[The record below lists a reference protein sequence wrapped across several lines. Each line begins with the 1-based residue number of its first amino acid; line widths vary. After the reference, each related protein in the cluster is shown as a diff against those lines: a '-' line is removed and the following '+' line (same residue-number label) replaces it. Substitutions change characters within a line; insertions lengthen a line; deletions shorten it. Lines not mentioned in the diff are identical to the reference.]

1 MGGRGKHSQQPLPL
15 MKTFALDYET
25 YYDKDCSIRKLGF
38 NCYFSHP
45 EFDAYK
51 LSVVGDEGTSFVGCP
66 KTEFDW
72 SILKGHRV
80 LAHNA
85 SFDESLYLFGVAKGW
100 WPSVE
105 YAEWHCT
112 ADLAAYCGLPRS
124 LKGATA
130 VLYNLEMDKSTRD
143 NMAGKRWE
151 DMDDEFKKEVDEYAL
166 KDSEY
171 CLDLWQDLK
180 DKWPEAERDISRIN
194 RLCMQRGVPINPEEL
209 KKQKENINIK
219 LFDAENSIPWID
231 NATPLSRKA
240 FNEECRKMGL
250 EPPISLSM
258 TDEDANAWI
267 KEHGQKYKW
276 IQAVRDFR
284 RINSLKKKLESFD
297 KATMPDGRYY
307 GGLMYFGAHTGRFSG
322 SGGNLNLQNLPRGE
336 LLGTNLRKLISPKEG
351 NTLIVADLSQ
361 IEVRTLCWLAEDV
374 EALKVIEKSDDIYE
388 GFACLFKFWDE
399 DKGSLKEKDPSLR
412 HKVKTMVLG
421 CGYGVSANKFSL
433 ISGMPIEEAVTA
445 VRQYRY
451 TMKLIV
457 AYWNKIQRQLHIAYS
472 KKEDFIL
479 KLPSGRQLNY
489 GKIKTSIQNSRRS
502 YTAMLTKGI
511 KKVPVRL
518 WGGLLAEN
526 ISQALARDIFSDML
540 VRLEKANLPVIFH
553 VHDEFVI
560 EVEKGMGQKSLDKV
574 LNIMKTP
581 PPWIPDIP
589 LDAEGKIV
597 NEYEK

>member
-1 MGGRGKHSQQPLPL
+1 

-25 YYDKDCSIRKLGF
+25 YYDKECSIRKLGF

-45 EFDAYK
+45 DFDAYK
-51 LSVVGDEGTSFVGCP
+51 LSVVGDDGTSFVGCP
-66 KTEFDW
+66 KKEFDW
-72 SILKGHRV
+72 DLLKGQRV
-80 LAHNA
+80 LSHNA
-85 SFDESLYLFGVAKGW
+85 SFDESLYLFGARKGW
-100 WPSVE
+100 WPLVD

-112 ADLAAYCGLPRS
+112 ADLVAYCGLPRS
-124 LKGATA
+124 LKGATSA
-130 VLYNLEMDKSTRD
+130 LYDLEMDKSTRD

-151 DMDDEFKKEVDEYAL
+151 DMDEDFKKEVDEYAL

-171 CLDLWQDLK
+171 CLDLWQDLQGR
-180 DKWPEAERDISRIN
+180 WPEAEREISRIN
-194 RLCMQRGVPINPEEL
+194 RLCMQRGVPIDGDAL
-209 KKQKENINIK
+209 KVQKENINKK
-219 LFDAENSIPWID
+219 LFEAENTIPWID

-250 EPPISLSM
+250 EPPVSLSM

-267 KEHGQKYKW
+267 KEHGRKYKW
-276 IQAVRDFR
+276 IHAVRDFR

-297 KATMPDGRYY
+297 KATMSDGRYY

-336 LLGTNLRKLISPKEG
+336 LLGTNLRKLISAKKG
-351 NTLIVADLSQ
+351 SALVVADLAQ
-361 IEVRTLCWLAEDV
+361 IEVRTLCWLAEDSK
-374 EALKVIEKSDDIYE
+374 ALKVIEHSVDIYE
-388 GFACLFKFWDE
+388 GFASLFGLWDGE
-399 DKGSLKEKDPSLR
+399 KGSLKEEDSKLR

-433 ISGMPIEEAVTA
+433 ISGMPLEEAVTS
-445 VRQYRY
+445 VRLYRSY
-451 TMKLIV
+451 MKKV
-457 AYWNKIQRQLHIAYS
+457 VSYWNHLQRQMHIAYS
-472 KKEDFIL
+472 KKEAFAL
-479 KLPSGRQLNY
+479 ELPSGRRLNY
-489 GKIKTSIQNSRRS
+489 GKIKTSIQNNRRS
-502 YTAMLTKGI
+502 YTAMLTKGS

-526 ISQALARDIFSDML
+526 LSQALARDVFADML
-540 VRLEKANLPVIFH
+540 VRLEKAGLSTIFH

-560 EVEKGMGQKSLDKV
+560 EIEGGSSQKSLDKV
-574 LNIMKTP
+574 LEIMKTP

-597 NEYEK
+597 TEYEK

>member
-1 MGGRGKHSQQPLPL
+1 

-45 EFDAYK
+45 DFDAYK

-66 KTEFDW
+66 KKEFDW
-72 SILKGHRV
+72 SLLEGQRV
-80 LAHNA
+80 LSHNA
-85 SFDESLYLFGVAKGW
+85 SFDESLYLFGAREGW
-100 WPSVE
+100 WPLVD

-124 LKGATA
+124 LKGATSA
-130 VLYNLEMDKSTRD
+130 LYDLEMDKSTRD

-151 DMDDEFKKEVDEYAL
+151 DMDEDFKKEVDEYAL

-171 CLDLWQDLK
+171 CLDLWQDLQ
-180 DKWPEAERDISRIN
+180 DRWPESEREISRIN
-194 RLCMQRGVPINPEEL
+194 RLCMQRGVPIDGGAL
-209 KKQKENINIK
+209 KTQKEKINEK
-219 LFDAENSIPWID
+219 LFEAENSIPWID
-231 NATPLSRKA
+231 DATPLSRKA

-250 EPPISLSM
+250 EPPVSLSM
-258 TDEDANAWI
+258 TDNDANTWI
-267 KEHGQKYKW
+267 KKHGQKYKW
-276 IQAVRDFR
+276 IHAVRDFR

-297 KATMPDGRYY
+297 NATMSDGRYY

-336 LLGTNLRKLISPKEG
+336 LLGTNLRKLISAKKG
-351 NTLIVADLSQ
+351 NSLVIADLSQ
-361 IEVRTLCWLAEDV
+361 IEVRTLCWLADDSK
-374 EALKVIEKSDDIYE
+374 ALEVIKHSADIYE
-388 GFACLFKFWDE
+388 GFACLFGLWE
-399 DKGSLKEKDPSLR
+399 EEKGSLKEKDSKLR

-421 CGYGVSANKFSL
+421 CGYGVSANKFSM
-433 ISGMPIEEAVTA
+433 ISGMPIEEAVIS
-445 VRQYRY
+445 VRLYRSY
-451 TMKLIV
+451 MKKV
-457 AYWNKIQRQLHIAYS
+457 VSYWNHLQRQMHIAYS
-472 KKEDFIL
+472 KKEDFTL
-479 KLPSGRQLNY
+479 GLPSGRELNY
-489 GKIKTSIQNSRRS
+489 GKIKTSIQNNRRS
-502 YTAMLTKGI
+502 YTAMLTKGS

-526 ISQALARDIFSDML
+526 LSQALARDVFADML
-540 VRLEKANLPVIFH
+540 VRLEKEGLSTIFH

-560 EVEKGMGQKSLDKV
+560 EIEEGRGQKSLDKV

-581 PPWIPDIP
+581 PPWIPNIP